1 MGLRPTKWHPAA
13 LCILPPGSVVPLG
26 WGQARVCV
34 WGGGGRGVGSLP
46 SLGELSLPLSWRER
60 AS

>member
-1 MGLRPTKWHPAA
+1 MGLRPKKWHAAA
-13 LCILPPGSVVPLG
+13 LSILLPPGSVVSLG
-26 WGQARVCV
+26 WGQARV
-34 WGGGGRGVGSLP
+34 WGWEGGRGGSLP

>member
-13 LCILPPGSVVPLG
+13 LSILPPGSVVPLG
-26 WGQARVCV
+26 WGQARV
-34 WGGGGRGVGSLP
+34 GGWGRGVGSLP